1 MDVYRHRRRPR
12 ITHIS
17 SAKAGSPPV
26 LRDAAERK
34 RTSSPA
40 AVIRFPHRSPFVG
53 KCANDKHIAT
63 ETSVILRL
71 RTLSVQDIRRR
82 SGRNHEKKELHQFA
96 AATYPQAGRFLGQND
111 AARHEQRSCAAHPLG
126 SGTYR
131 MATAMVCSRHRLR
144 RRGHAA
150 PSVGMLPGRNGMR
163 RGRIARKR
171 GILPTENRAICRPVQ
186 RGTGH
191 GRRPALRRPGIR
203 CRDRI

>member
-17 SAKAGSPPV
+17 SAKAGSLPV

-40 AVIRFPHRSPFVG
+40 AGIRFPHRSPFVG
-53 KCANDKHIAT
+53 KCANDKHITT

-96 AATYPQAGRFLGQND
+96 AAAYPQAGRFLGQND

-126 SGTYR
+126 SGTHR

-144 RRGHAA
+144 RRSHVCWNAA
-150 PSVGMLPGRNGMR
+150 RTEWYAAWTHRPKAWNSPDGKPRDM
-163 RGRIARKR
+163 
-171 GILPTENRAICRPVQ
+171 PTGAAWNRPRPTTCLTA
-186 RGTGH
+186 TGH
-191 GRRPALRRPGIR
+191 SMP
-203 CRDRI
+203 

>member
-82 SGRNHEKKELHQFA
+82 SGRNHEFA